1 MILGKTQCALQETT
15 MRIMI
20 NNILV
25 TGPYLTQCLVSSIP
39 HNLNMAN
46 HVVDRTPSHMVEEP

>member
-1 MILGKTQCALQETT
+1 MILGKIQCALQETI

-25 TGPYLTQCLVSSIP
+25 TGPYSTQCLVSSIP
-39 HNLNMAN
+39 HNN